1 MASEASGLSGLA
13 ERYANALFELADDA
27 KALDQV
33 ADDLR
38 TVRGM
43 MTDSD
48 DLRRLIRSPMIGREE
63 QGRALERL
71 LEAAG
76 VSDLTRRFVA
86 VVAANRRAF
95 ALPQM
100 VKAFLEQ
107 LAARRGEVT
116 AEVTSATELTAA
128 QRAALSD
135 HLKRLAGG
143 RVTVH
148 VTVDPALLG
157 GLVVRLGSRMVDYS
171 LSSKLSRLQLAM
183 KGTG

>member
-13 ERYANALFELADDA
+13 GRYANALFELADDA

-33 ADDLR
+33 AEDLR
-38 TVRGM
+38 ALRAM
-43 MTDSD
+43 LSDSE
-48 DLRRLIRSPMIGREE
+48 DLRRLIRSPTLSRQE
-63 QGRALERL
+63 QGRTLDRV
-71 LEAAG
+71 LEASG
-76 VSDLTRRFVA
+76 ISGLTRRFVA

-100 VKAFLEQ
+100 IKGFLDQ
-107 LAARRGEVT
+107 LAMRRGEIT

-128 QRAALSD
+128 QREALSD
-135 HLKRLAGG
+135 QLKRLAGG
-143 RVTVH
+143 RVTVQ
-148 VTVDPALLG
+148 VTVDPAILG

>member
-43 MTDSD
+43 MTESE
-48 DLRRLIRSPMIGREE
+48 DLRRLIRSPMIGRED

-76 VSDLTRRFVA
+76 VSA
-86 VVAANRRAF
+86 C
-95 ALPQM
+95 P
-100 VKAFLEQ
+100 
-107 LAARRGEVT
+107 
-116 AEVTSATELTAA
+116 
-128 QRAALSD
+128 
-135 HLKRLAGG
+135 
-143 RVTVH
+143 
-148 VTVDPALLG
+148 
-157 GLVVRLGSRMVDYS
+157 SR
-171 LSSKLSRLQLAM
+171 
-183 KGTG
+183 